1 MEQILIKNFKSIK
14 NKNEK
19 YIQINQ
25 FTIFF
30 GEQASGKSTVAKLIY
45 FFKTIPN
52 ELFFEVLQ
60 NYNDINNVNIN
71 EILTKRLRKYFV
83 ILFGATRHLQDFE
96 IIYTYASTNQLHFK
110 KNHLGSFD
118 ITNKEDNWKNIIVL
132 CVNIANQL
140 KQLKKTN
147 RLEDQLT
154 YEAELQRIRAS
165 FLQQLKK
172 IFDDRTVVFMPASR
186 NITVSLEHHLTKI
199 YSEIDKSLIS
209 SPNSTSSFES
219 ENEYLIMQFIKHAN
233 YLKDIFSQSGS
244 FQGLVQDEI
253 SIGTNVNSDVV
264 DKILE
269 KMENIIKGKY
279 SFDEYGEKIYFN
291 NKEYVFIGN
300 SSSGQQ
306 EVIRLIQDIFVSI
319 IRQEK
324 TCKIYEEPESHLFP
338 SAQKILLELLVMLNN
353 VNENSQLIINTH
365 SPYLLTS
372 LNNLLYASL
381 SAHENPTKIEKI
393 NEVISHYERFKVNSR
408 GKIMNFKAYFLEN
421 GEITD
426 MVDKEEQLIDAAYLD
441 TISEQL
447 STTFHKLMNIRY
459 E

>member
-14 NKNEK
+14 NINKK
-19 YIQINQ
+19 HIQIKQ

-30 GEQASGKSTVAKLIY
+30 GEQASGKSTIAKLIY

-52 ELFFEVLQ
+52 EIFFEVLQ

-71 EILTKRLRKYFV
+71 EILTQRLRKYFV

-96 IIYTYASTNQLHFK
+96 ITYTYASRNLLYIK
-110 KNHLGSFD
+110 KD
-118 ITNKEDNWKNIIVL
+118 IYTGNLYIAIWDSITKL
-132 CVNIANQL
+132 SVNTSRQL
-140 KQLKKTN
+140 KQLKKPN

-154 YEAELQRIRAS
+154 YDADLQRIRTV
-165 FLQQLKK
+165 FLQQLKNK
-172 IFDDRTVVFMPASR
+172 FDDRTVVFMPASR
-186 NITVSLEHHLTKI
+186 NITVSLDHHLNKI

-209 SPNSTSSFES
+209 SHNTTSSFES

-233 YLKDIFSQSGS
+233 YLKDIFSRSGS
-244 FQGLVQDEI
+244 FQGLIQDEI
-253 SIGTNVNSDVV
+253 SIGTNVKSDVV
-264 DKILE
+264 EKILQ
-269 KMENIIKGKY
+269 KMESIIKGKY

-381 SAHENPTKIEKI
+381 SAHENPTKIEEI
-393 NEVISHYERFKVNSR
+393 NQVISPYERFKVNSR
-408 GKIMNFKAYFLEN
+408 GKIMNFNAYFLEN

-441 TISEQL
+441 IISEQL
-447 STTFHKLMNIRY
+447 STTFHQLMNIRY

>member
-14 NKNEK
+14 NINEK
-19 YIQINQ
+19 YVQIDQ

-30 GEQASGKSTVAKLIY
+30 GEQASGKSTIAKLIY

-52 ELFFEVLQ
+52 EIFFEVLQ

-96 IIYTYASTNQLHFK
+96 ITYTYASRNQLHFK

-118 ITNKEDNWKNIIVL
+118 ISNKEDNWKNIIVL

-140 KQLKKTN
+140 KQLKKSN
-147 RLEDQLT
+147 RLEEQLT

-165 FLQQLKK
+165 FLQQLKN

-244 FQGLVQDEI
+244 FKGLVQDEI
-253 SIGTNVNSDVV
+253 SIGTNVKSDVV

-338 SAQKILLELLVMLNN
+338 SAQKTLLELLVMLNN

-372 LNNLLYASL
+372 INNLLYASL
-381 SAHENPTKIEKI
+381 TAHEKLNKIDEI
-393 NEVISHYERFKVNSR
+393 NQIISPYERFKVNSR
-408 GKIMNFKAYFLEN
+408 GKIMNFKAYFLED
-421 GEITD
+421 GEIMD
-426 MVDKEEQLIDAAYLD
+426 MVDREEQLIEATYLD
-441 TISEQL
+441 KISEHL
-447 STTFHKLMNIRY
+447 STTFHQLMNIRY